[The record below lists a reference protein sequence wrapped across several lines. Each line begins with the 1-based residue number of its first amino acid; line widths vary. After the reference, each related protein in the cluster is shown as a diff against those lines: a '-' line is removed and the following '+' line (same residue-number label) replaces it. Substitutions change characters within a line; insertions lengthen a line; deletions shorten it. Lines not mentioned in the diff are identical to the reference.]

1 MHTAGVVAA
10 LLAAGMAVLVALAL
24 PPGYDF
30 RAYWLAAQHL
40 LDGGPL
46 YPGPGVHLGL
56 SGGFRY
62 APLIAVPFLVFT
74 PLSFEIARWIW
85 IALLIVVATV
95 VARSGI
101 RTLPWAA
108 RPWAAAGV
116 VVFLPL
122 VLEVVLGN
130 LNLLTLA
137 LCLVAWRW
145 RDRAPIG
152 GPVLALAVGLK
163 LLPAALLLFYVG
175 TRRWRLLGWTAATGA
190 IGLAITA
197 AVMPD
202 RLAEYLRFAPRLL
215 EQDWVFEVIDRP
227 RPEWLAAIFWNDA
240 FPNVLAIVVAIGAF
254 VAGRASRSGGE
265 RATTLHHIT
274 LATMGYLAPFGYF
287 WTTFL
292 ILTLPLFGDVLRRSL
307 ALESTR
313 SRVAAVSVVVLCWG
327 LIQVQQLRDLVPIL
341 AHLTGATLLVTLALV
356 LLGSSA
362 RAQIE
367 GRSMSRSRAKATAS
381 S

>member
-1 MHTAGVVAA
+1 MHSAGIVAA
-10 LLAAGMAVLVALAL
+10 LLAAVVAVLVALAL

-40 LDGGPL
+40 LDGAPL

-56 SGGFRY
+56 SGEFRY

-85 IALLIVVATV
+85 IAFLIGVAAV
-95 VARSGI
+95 MARSGI

-152 GPVLALAVGLK
+152 GPVLALAIGLK

-175 TRRWRLLGWTAATGA
+175 TGRWRLLGWAAATGA
-190 IGLAITA
+190 VGLALTA

-202 RLAEYLRFAPRLL
+202 RLAEYARFAPRLL
-215 EQDWVFEVIDRP
+215 EQDWVFDIIDRP
-227 RPEWLAAIFWNDA
+227 GPEWLAAVFWNDA
-240 FPNVLAIVVAIGAF
+240 VPNLLAVFVAIGAF
-254 VAGRASRSGGE
+254 VSGRAARGGGE

-292 ILTLPLFGDVLRRSL
+292 ILALPLFGDVLRRSL
-307 ALESTR
+307 ALGSTG
-313 SRVAAVSVVVLCWG
+313 SRVAAVSVVVVCWG
-327 LIQVQQLRDLVPIL
+327 LMQLQQLHDLIPIL
-341 AHLTGATLLVTLALV
+341 AHLAGTVGLVSLALI
-356 LLGSSA
+356 LLGRSA
-362 RAQIE
+362 RDQIE